1 MAKFS
6 ELRQRL
12 TALRTEGMALL
23 DKADKEADGVLSA
36 EEVTRME
43 AIKTEAADLDTQIDA
58 YVAGLESEMA
68 TKATDMEAAA
78 ASALAVAVAAIEVC
92 AVANVPATRILG
104 FVKDKKNAEDV
115 RKSVL
120 SERAASDE
128 INARHS
134 SANADKP
141 ASWDKAI
148 ARTNSRIKK

>member
-12 TALRTEGMALL
+12 TALRTEGMTLL
-23 DKADKEADGVLSA
+23 DKADKEAEGVLSA

-43 AIKTEAADLDTQIDA
+43 AIKTESAELETQIDA
-58 YVAGLESEMA
+58 AVGELETEAG
-68 TKATDMEAAA
+68 KAAGEFERGQAAGWA
-78 ASALAVAVAAIEVC
+78 GALDAVEIC

-104 FVKDKKNAEDV
+104 FVKDKKSAEDV

-120 SERAASDE
+120 SERAESDE

-134 SANADKP
+134 TANANKP
-141 ASWDKAI
+141 ASWAKAVEKVN
-148 ARTNSRIKK
+148 ARIK